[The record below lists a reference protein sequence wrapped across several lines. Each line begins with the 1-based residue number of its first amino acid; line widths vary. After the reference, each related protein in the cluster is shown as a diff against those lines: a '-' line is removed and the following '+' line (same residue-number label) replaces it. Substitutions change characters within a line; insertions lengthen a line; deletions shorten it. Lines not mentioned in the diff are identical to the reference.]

1 MIKIGDGQCLLSEG
15 RFEDKNNKGFKFEL
29 ESNSKINKKKKGI
42 LNLNKQLIR
51 SCGGGLKLCM
61 TSLGQDLMSELDLSA
76 LDHMTNSYHESLKLA
91 STDPEV
97 QDNIAFNEIMN
108 Y

>member
-1 MIKIGDGQCLLSEG
+1 
-15 RFEDKNNKGFKFEL
+15 
-29 ESNSKINKKKKGI
+29 

-76 LDHMTNSYHESLKLA
+76 LDHMTNSYHETHKL
-91 STDPEV
+91 SNSDPEM
-97 QDNIAFNEIMN
+97 QDNMAYNEIMN
-108 Y
+108 L